1 VLYSTARGPPNLSSS
16 NQVQALQ
23 QVWKKRFNGTKAYKF
38 ILGFQSMRHCK
49 KWQHSTIPLT
59 SSGIRSMMISE
70 HIEEYKKCAGP
81 KPDLTATS
89 TKIKQSQHDSVY
101 SKQRFS
107 SSGVETAP

>member
-1 VLYSTARGPPNLSSS
+1 
-16 NQVQALQ
+16 VQALQ

-38 ILGFQSMRHCK
+38 LLGFQSMRHCK

-70 HIEEYKKCAGP
+70 HIGVLTKYKKCAGP
-81 KPDLTATS
+81 DRHF
-89 TKIKQSQHDSVY
+89 KIKQSQHDSVY